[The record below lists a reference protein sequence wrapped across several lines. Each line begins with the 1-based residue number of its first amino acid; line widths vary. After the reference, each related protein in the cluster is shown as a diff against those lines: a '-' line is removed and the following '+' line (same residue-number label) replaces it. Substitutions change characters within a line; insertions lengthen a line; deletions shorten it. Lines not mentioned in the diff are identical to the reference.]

1 MIRKLSTFI
10 VPSAILL
17 IAWLA
22 LLPRIPSMEP
32 ENQSLVRLAPY
43 LLIFAGMFLSWHFR
57 RGRIFIALI
66 LLITT
71 HYLITNHL
79 TSGTDT
85 KENFIIAKTGL
96 VLLPFNLLLF
106 AIMREKGIWT
116 NAGRLRFAFVGIQF
130 FAAWTMLQMNYQ
142 TALVWLTQPILNLH
156 LLPGSDTPQISLF
169 FFLLAAIVS
178 IYLTTLRKSPI
189 EGGFFGCIVAC
200 FVLLNWMK
208 SPFIPELF
216 TGTAALI
223 LVMAVVQD
231 SHNMAFRD
239 DLTGLPSR
247 RALNEQLPGL
257 GNRYAVAMVD
267 VDHFKRFN
275 DTYGHD
281 VGDQVLRMV
290 GAKMMSVTGGGR
302 PFRYGGEEFTVLF
315 PGKTCKDAVPH
326 LERLRQSI
334 EDYRM
339 NLRSNDRPNDDE
351 RGKGR
356 RSANRGSDSV
366 SVTVSIGVAEIS
378 SRFTDPHHV
387 IKGADEALYK
397 AKGKG
402 RNQVCIYGQR

>member
-22 LLPRIPSMEP
+22 LLPRIPLMEP

-43 LLIFAGMFLSWHFR
+43 LLIFSGMFLSWHFR
-57 RGRIFIALI
+57 RGRIFIVLI
-66 LLITT
+66 LLTVT

-79 TSGTDT
+79 ANGTSTRD
-85 KENFIIAKTGL
+85 NFIIAKTVV

-116 NAGRLRFAFVGIQF
+116 NAGRLRFAFVGIQLF
-130 FAAWTMLQMNYQ
+130 TAWFLFKADYQ
-142 TALVWLTQPILNLH
+142 TTWIWLTQPILNLH
-156 LLPGSDTPQISLF
+156 LLSAFKTPQISLF
-169 FFLLAAIVS
+169 FFLLAAITTV
-178 IYLTTLRKSPI
+178 YLATSRRSPI
-189 EGGFFGCIVAC
+189 ESGFFGCIIAC
-200 FVLLNWMK
+200 FVLLNWMHIL
-208 SPFIPELF
+208 FIPELF

-223 LVMAVVQD
+223 LLLAVVQD

-257 GNRYAVAMVD
+257 GNRYAIAMVD

-315 PGKTCKDAVPH
+315 PGKTCKDALPH

-356 RSANRGSDSV
+356 RSVNRGSDSV
-366 SVTVSIGVAEIS
+366 SVTVSIGVAEVN
-378 SRFTDPHHV
+378 SRFTDPHDV